1 MADISRAA
9 GFRRNA
15 RASRSDRRRGT
26 RLLRAQRSAH
36 LGSSTPISPWLGSLS
51 RLRTN
56 ESPTKSRPLQRSGE
70 TDETGETKTCSSEG
84 LLRLTATHET
94 IAAKLPRWGRGFE
107 SHRPLQNQ

>member
-15 RASRSDRRRGT
+15 RASRSHRRRGT

-70 TDETGETKTCSSEG
+70 SDETGKTKTRSSEG
-84 LLRLTATHET
+84 LVRLKATHET
-94 IAAKLPRWGRGFE
+94 VASNCQGGGRG
-107 SHRPLQNQ
+107 